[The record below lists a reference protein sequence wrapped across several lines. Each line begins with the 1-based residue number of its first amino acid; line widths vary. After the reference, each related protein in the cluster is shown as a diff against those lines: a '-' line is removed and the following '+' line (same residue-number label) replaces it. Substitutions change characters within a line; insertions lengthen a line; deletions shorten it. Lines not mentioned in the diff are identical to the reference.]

1 MAKSTPK
8 KWVLKPAPPTDWL
21 ESHPELPSLVATLL
35 YHRGLLTQTQM
46 DEFLDPD
53 YSKNVHDPFLF
64 KDMAKA
70 VDRILTAIANNERI
84 TVHGDY
90 DADGVSAAVI
100 MTTIFR
106 ALKYENFSIFL
117 PHRETDGYG
126 LNLNTVKLLANE
138 GTKVIISCD
147 CGISNAP
154 EVELA
159 NSLGI
164 DCIITDHHAIPAT
177 VPPALAIIHPKLPGE
192 TYPDQTLCGGAVAFK
207 LTQGILAVHRR
218 TNDLLPDGQAHDALE
233 KWLLDMVAISSVAD
247 MVPMLGETRTLT
259 KYGLIVLN
267 KTRRI
272 GLQKLLLE
280 ARLAESDGTLKR
292 EIDADTI
299 GFRIAPQINAAGR
312 MDHANVAY
320 KLLVAQ
326 SGAEA
331 IDLAWQLNGNN
342 TERQQKT
349 EEFVAEAIAQIKNDP
364 DSPILFVYSKNWATG
379 IVGLI
384 ASRLK
389 EKFSRPVIA
398 MTDNQGQIVGSGR
411 SIEGFNLIA
420 TMQEMPEL
428 FHKFGGHPMACGFT
442 LQSEAHIEEFKTKLI
457 TRFTSITRD
466 LDITPS
472 VLVDAELDLDHV
484 NWELYDV
491 LDKFKPFG
499 QGNPKPRYLA
509 QGVTVTDLKPMGK
522 DNKHLRIMVKHNS
535 NKIRKTIGWNLCG
548 PNSAIN
554 WHESLKPGDKIDML
568 FEVDINEWNGSRELQ
583 ILIVDLKK
591 SDSSEIL

>member
-1 MAKSTPK
+1 MAKISSK
-8 KWVLKPAPPTDWL
+8 EWRLLPPPP
-21 ESHPELPSLVATLL
+21 ESFFEEHPELPKTVACLL
-35 YHRGLLTQTQM
+35 YHRGLTTQKQM

-53 YSKNVHDPFLF
+53 YSQNVHDPFLF
-64 KDMAKA
+64 KDMHKA
-70 VDRILTAIANNERI
+70 VDRILNAIANNERI

-90 DADGVSAAVI
+90 DADGVSSAVI
-100 MTTIFR
+100 MCTLFR
-106 ALKYENFSIFL
+106 ALKYENFSVFL

-126 LNLNTVKLLANE
+126 LNLKTVQLLKDE
-138 GTKVIISCD
+138 GTNIIISCD

-159 NSLGI
+159 NSLGM
-164 DCIITDHHAIPAT
+164 DCIITDHHSIPAT
-177 VPPALAIIHPKLPGE
+177 VPPAFAIIHPKLPGE

-207 LTQGILAVHRR
+207 LSQGILKVHQE
-218 TNDLLPDGQAHDALE
+218 NNELLPNGQTHDAVE
-233 KWLLDMVAISSVAD
+233 KWMLDMVAISSVAD

-312 MDHANVAY
+312 MGHANVAY
-320 KLLVAQ
+320 KLLVAE

-331 IDLAWQLNGNN
+331 IDLAWELNKNN

-349 EEFVAEAIAQIKNDP
+349 EEFVAEAMKQIHEQGNNP
-364 DSPILFVYSKNWATG
+364 VLFAYSKNWATG

-389 EKFSRPVIA
+389 EKYSKPVIA

-411 SIEGFNLIA
+411 SVEGFNMIA
-420 TMQEMPEL
+420 TLQEMPEF

-442 LQSEAHIEEFKTKLI
+442 LVTPEKLPEFQAALIAKFSTKTVGM
-457 TRFTSITRD
+457 D
-466 LDITPS
+466 VTPYINA
-472 VLVDAELDLDHV
+472 DAELDLDNV
-484 NWELYDV
+484 NWELYDI

-499 QGNPKPRYLA
+499 QANPKPKYIAR
-509 QGVTVTDLKPMGK
+509 GVIVTGLQPMGK
-522 DNKHLRIMVKHNS
+522 DGKHLRIMVKHRS

-548 PNSAIN
+548 NGKENGTKNIDWSKELQI
-554 WHESLKPGDKIDML
+554 GTKIDIL

-583 ILIVDLKK
+583 MLIVDLKK
-591 SDSSEIL
+591 VE